1 MLKEF
6 ADYITY
12 TLLKLEPTSHLGD
25 ALNFFIYDTLKIF
38 LLLTTIVYVVAIIR
52 AYFPPEKTKRILSHK
67 REYIGNTMAA
77 LLGIVTP
84 FCSCSAVPLFIGF
97 VEAGVPLGVT
107 FSFLISS
114 PMVNEIA
121 LIMLWGLFGWK
132 IALIY
137 TGTGVA
143 LAIVSGIVIGKL
155 KMEKYVQDYVW
166 EIKAGAGEIVQTT
179 FREKLVYA
187 RDYTVE
193 LLKRIWPYV
202 IIGIALGGIVH
213 GYIPTD
219 FVVKYAGRDNPFA
232 VLVAVLIGIPLY
244 SNAAGMIPVVQALV
258 GKGMAMGTVLAFMM
272 SVTAIS
278 FPEAV
283 ILKNVLKMRLI
294 YTFFGIVAVG
304 IVIVGYLV
312 QRDFIGGIEMEIK
325 VLGPGCANCVKMEEL
340 AKTAVKELGIE
351 AKIEK
356 ITDIGQIAMNGIL
369 STPGLMVNGKIKHS
383 GKPLPSLEKVKELI
397 KGEA

>member
-38 LLLTTIVYVVAIIR
+38 LLLITIVYGVAIIR

-67 REYIGNTMAA
+67 REYLGNTMAA

-137 TGTGVA
+137 TGTGVV

-179 FREKLVYA
+179 FREKLMYA

-219 FVVKYAGRDNPFA
+219 FVVKYAGRGNPFA

-278 FPEAV
+278 FPEVV

-294 YTFFGIVAVG
+294 YTFFGIVTVG
-304 IVIVGYLV
+304 IIIVGYL
-312 QRDFIGGIEMEIK
+312 FN
-325 VLGPGCANCVKMEEL
+325 A
-340 AKTAVKELGIE
+340 
-351 AKIEK
+351 
-356 ITDIGQIAMNGIL
+356 IL
-369 STPGLMVNGKIKHS
+369 
-383 GKPLPSLEKVKELI
+383 
-397 KGEA
+397 

>member
-38 LLLTTIVYVVAIIR
+38 LLLTTIVFVVAIIR

-67 REYIGNTMAA
+67 REYIGNVMAA
-77 LLGIVTP
+77 LLGIITP

-97 VEAGVPLGVT
+97 VEAGIPLGVT

-137 TGTGVA
+137 TGTGVL
-143 LAIVSGIVIGKL
+143 LAIASGIVIGRL
-155 KMEKYVQDYVW
+155 RMEKYVQDYVW
-166 EIKAGAGEIVQTT
+166 ETKVGSMEIVKTS
-179 FREKLVYA
+179 FREKIEYA
-187 RDYTVE
+187 RDYTAD
-193 LLKRIWPYV
+193 LLKKIWPYV
-202 IIGIALGGIVH
+202 IIGIGLGGIVH
-213 GYIPTD
+213 GYIPTEL
-219 FVVKYAGRDNPFA
+219 VVKYAGRDNPLA

-283 ILKNVLKMRLI
+283 ILKNVLKMPLI
-294 YTFFGIVAVG
+294 LTFFGIVTIG
-304 IVIVGYLV
+304 IIIVGYL
-312 QRDFIGGIEMEIK
+312 FN
-325 VLGPGCANCVKMEEL
+325 A
-340 AKTAVKELGIE
+340 
-351 AKIEK
+351 
-356 ITDIGQIAMNGIL
+356 IL
-369 STPGLMVNGKIKHS
+369 
-383 GKPLPSLEKVKELI
+383 
-397 KGEA
+397 